1 MGLPMVQVFMIMA
14 RQMSKPVAD
23 VVMRYGKSHPFFRD
37 KILVPVGRGL
47 VNLTTRLRMRSLGLG
62 KPDALAPVSE
72 TAALEQASELVQ
84 QTVIFGYSVGVF
96 AAYHFYS
103 KANEKEVVSAEDYRN
118 LLNQLDEK
126 FLLIDRR
133 LESIQNDLD
142 AQKEGVVG
150 VVKKS
155 LFSSKSTPAAPEPSA
170 VSKPLVIHSSIPFD
184 EALEKKS
191 SGKKTT
197 QTQEDLSD

>member
-23 VVMRYGKSHPFFRD
+23 AVMRYGKNHFFFRD
-37 KILVPVGRGL
+37 KVLVPVGRGL

-62 KPDALAPVSE
+62 KPDSLAPVSE

-84 QTVIFGYSVGVF
+84 QIVIFGYSVGVF

-103 KANEKEVVSAEDYRN
+103 KANEKEVVAAEDYR
-118 LLNQLDEK
+118 LE
-126 FLLIDRR
+126 RR
-133 LESIQNDLD
+133 LDNIQLELET
-142 AQKEGVVG
+142 QKAGVVG

-155 LFSSKSTPAAPEPSA
+155 LFSRAPSVPEPSPPPPKD
-170 VSKPLVIHSSIPFD
+170 VVIHSSMPFD
-184 EALEKKS
+184 EALKKKS
-191 SGKKTT
+191 SGKKVV
-197 QTQEDLSD
+197 QVPEDQSD